1 MWDIHLL
8 QCYAIEPS
16 VSDPMGK
23 KHRRKLH
30 LHGSR
35 THTQAWASTHQE
47 EQAEQ
52 PLGKAGQ
59 LAVRHPT
66 RFLPCCCLKGNLSPT
81 DRTNSVT
88 REGHEQPLSH

>member
-23 KHRRKLH
+23 KHRSKLH

-35 THTQAWASTHQE
+35 THTEAWASTHQE

-52 PLGKAGQ
+52 PLGKAGTTGCQ
-59 LAVRHPT
+59 TSNPSSAML
-66 RFLPCCCLKGNLSPT
+66 LLKG
-81 DRTNSVT
+81 
-88 REGHEQPLSH
+88 